1 MYVRKIIRSD
11 AVEREFANNKLFRL
25 EIVFGSI
32 SPFFEFKTAIFF
44 QTVDFYAKVCY
55 ILKASQK
62 NNKSTLE
69 ISDYV

>member
-1 MYVRKIIRSD
+1 MPSNANLRTTNFYVW
-11 AVEREFANNKLFRL
+11 KLFL
-25 EIVFGSI
+25 GVFPLFS
-32 SPFFEFKTAIFF
+32 EFKTAIFF
-44 QTVDFYAKVCY
+44 QTVDFYAKLCY